1 MSPSFRCWP
10 RNWPSR
16 WLRGALLG
24 SLTLLGSSALRG
36 EESPPPLPPS
46 LVVLQYHFVATETPA
61 STSVTP
67 AQFAA
72 HLEAIEASG
81 ATVLPLAE
89 ALAALQAG
97 RTLPETALAITFL
110 PFSFLESRNSFA
122 GLGSEKH
129 CTHASATL
137 TTFAL

>member
-10 RNWPSR
+10 RIWPSR

-36 EESPPPLPPS
+36 EESSPPLPPS

-72 HLEAIEASG
+72 HLEAIEAAVPPCSPCGG
-81 ATVLPLAE
+81 AS
-89 ALAALQAG
+89 ALQAG
-97 RTLPETALAITFL
+97 PLPETALAITFDDGYESIAEATHPCSAPAAGPT
-110 PFSFLESRNSFA
+110 PFS
-122 GLGSEKH
+122 
-129 CTHASATL
+129 
-137 TTFAL
+137 